1 MLNIT
6 LNIDETGFN
15 KQLDTSFIT
24 YNKNVTAFKNDI
36 TEKIRKV
43 QEDNVLYE
51 RDSRGGGLQP
61 LAPITVYL
69 KTKLG
74 FPFPNRIL
82 YASGLLSR
90 SVKSDSESEDVSNIY
105 IGNGRDY
112 VAWKQQTGQYTTWFG
127 RTFKLPER
135 HFFGLGALTDKSVQR
150 QIENFSLNSSDK
162 YIGR

>member
-15 KQLDTSFIT
+15 KQLDTSFVT

-51 RDSRGGGLQP
+51 RDFDGGKLP
-61 LAPITVYL
+61 ALRPFTVYI

-74 FPFPNRIL
+74 LPFPNRVL
-82 YASGLLSR
+82 YATGELSR
-90 SVKSDSESEDVSNIY
+90 SVIAQNVNQDVSNVNISSHRST
-105 IGNGRDY
+105 IAFNVFEGINSFNRP
-112 VAWKQQTGQYTTWFG
+112 Q
-127 RTFKLPER
+127 LPR
-135 HFFGLGALTDKSVQR
+135 RFFGLGTLTEKTIQK